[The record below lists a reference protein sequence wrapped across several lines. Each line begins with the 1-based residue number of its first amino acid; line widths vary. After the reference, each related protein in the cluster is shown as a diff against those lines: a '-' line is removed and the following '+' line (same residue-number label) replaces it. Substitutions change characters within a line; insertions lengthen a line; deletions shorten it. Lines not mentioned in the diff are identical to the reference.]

1 MTVQGLVT
9 CLRLQQGAPVPLGA
23 VGLAFDGAEVPP
35 HQLGLPVLAGRLFS
49 RVSIRVLRDPQS
61 LELDLDVFGGAALP
75 PSLGVVVLVVAQNVA
90 LFDETVGE
98 VGQARVGV
106 LLGIL
111 PPSGRGA
118 AAALGAAAQAALV
131 RVQGAALARLP
142 RPLAAGGILKDF

>member
-9 CLRLQQGAPVPLGA
+9 RLCLQQGAPVPLGA
-23 VGLAFDGAEVPP
+23 VGLAFDGTEVPP
-35 HQLGLPVLAGRLFS
+35 HQLGLPILAGRLFS
-49 RVSIRVLRDPQS
+49 QVSVGVLRDPQS
-61 LELDLDVFGGAALP
+61 LELDLNVFGGAALP
-75 PSLGVVVLVVAQNVA
+75 PSLGVVLLLVAQNVA

-106 LLGIL
+106 LLGVL
-111 PPSGRGA
+111 SAPGRGA

-131 RVQGAALARLP
+131 RVQGAALAWLP

>member
-49 RVSIRVLRDPQS
+49 RVSIRVIRDPQS

-142 RPLAAGGILKDF
+142 PPLAAGGILKDF

>member
-9 CLRLQQGAPVPLGA
+9 RLRLQQGAPVPLGA
-23 VGLAFDGAEVPP
+23 VGLAFDGTEVPP
-35 HQLGLPVLAGRLFS
+35 HQLGLLFS
-49 RVSIRVLRDPQS
+49 RVSIGVLRDPQS

-75 PSLGVVVLVVAQNVA
+75 LSLGVVLLVVAQNVA

-106 LLGIL
+106 LLGVL

>member
-9 CLRLQQGAPVPLGA
+9 RLRLQQGAPVPLGA

-35 HQLGLPVLAGRLFS
+35 HQLGLPILAGRLFS
-49 RVSIRVLRDPQS
+49 RVSVGVLGDPQS

-90 LFDETVGE
+90 LLDETVGE

-106 LLGIL
+106 LLGAL
-111 PPSGRGA
+111 PAPGRGA
-118 AAALGAAAQAALV
+118 ATALGAAAQAALV

-142 RPLAAGGILKDF
+142 RPLAAGGILEDF